1 VQLTDLKAHD
11 KRNLM
16 ERFFSD
22 PRVVRILAQV
32 IKNQPIENETKPQK
46 NLSNFGLIKQAQSLR
61 SDLNRK
67 DNA

>member
-1 VQLTDLKAHD
+1 
-11 KRNLM
+11 M

-32 IKNQPIENETKPQK
+32 IKSQNQPIENDNKTQK
-46 NLSNFGLIKQAQSLR
+46 KLSNFGLIKQAQSLR

-67 DNA
+67 GNEDSDYLH